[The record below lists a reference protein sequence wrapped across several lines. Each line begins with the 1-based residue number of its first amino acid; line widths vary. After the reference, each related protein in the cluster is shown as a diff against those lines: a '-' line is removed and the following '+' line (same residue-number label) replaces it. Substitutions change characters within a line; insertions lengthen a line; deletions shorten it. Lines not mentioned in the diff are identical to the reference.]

1 LKKSIVFAAC
11 AACLVS
17 LAHAQIK
24 DASATSEDFK
34 RTATVVED
42 GGGDAKTKI
51 SAEDAHNRS
60 FLRAFVDTRSGEIT
74 YQVYT
79 RNQYSGTKYRLYRT
93 AYFQAG
99 KGGSDSAPVVVLSR
113 ASEGCDAKGKCEF
126 REDSGFLV
134 SDAAV
139 RAAAKDYLVD
149 PATASEW
156 KFRLKDKSGDQSD
169 GYLPEAEIAG
179 LLARVDEYI
188 ADNKIPR
195 YRPNTVDQPLLSPL
209 STMVSFGIQGASKSE
224 LAPPIAAALGSTD
237 LKGIYVI
244 TVSPDSLAA
253 WAGIKVGDDLY
264 EFNGKPIA
272 SAQQMQAAVAGA
284 GAGTSV
290 PIKVL
295 RGGATVSM
303 VAQF

>member
-1 LKKSIVFAAC
+1 VF
-11 AACLVS
+11 S
-17 LAHAQIK
+17 LAYADNQ
-24 DASATSEDFK
+24 DASRTSENFK

-93 AYFQAG
+93 AYFQTG

-113 ASEGCDAKGKCEF
+113 ASEACDAYGKCEF

-149 PATASEW
+149 PATASDW

-169 GYLPEAEIAG
+169 GYLPAAEIAG
-179 LLARVDEYI
+179 LLARVDEYV
-188 ADNKIPR
+188 ADNKLPR

-209 STMVSFGIQGASKSE
+209 NSMVAFGIQGANKSE
-224 LAPPIAAALGSTD
+224 LAPPIAAALSSTE
-237 LKGIYVI
+237 LKGIFVI
-244 TVSPDSLAA
+244 TVTPGSPAE
-253 WAGIKVGDDLY
+253 WAGIKAGDDLY

-272 SAQQMQAAVAGA
+272 SAQQMQAAVASA

-295 RGGATVSM
+295 RGGAIVPM

>member
-1 LKKSIVFAAC
+1 V
-11 AACLVS
+11 VG
-17 LAHAQIK
+17 LAQAQSQN
-24 DASATSEDFK
+24 ASASSAEFK
-34 RTATVVED
+34 RNATVVED

-51 SAEDAHNRS
+51 STEDAHNRS

-93 AYFQAG
+93 AYFQTG
-99 KGGSDSAPVVVLSR
+99 TGGSDSSPVVVLSR
-113 ASEGCDAKGKCEF
+113 ASEHCDAYGKCEY

-134 SDAAV
+134 REAAL
-139 RAAAKDYLVD
+139 RAAAKDYATD
-149 PATASEW
+149 PATAAEW

-169 GYLPEAEIAG
+169 GYLPAAEIAG
-179 LLARVDEYI
+179 LLARVDEYV
-188 ADNKIPR
+188 ADKNLPH
-195 YRPNTVDQPLLSPL
+195 YRPNTVEQPLLSPL
-209 STMVSFGIQGASKSE
+209 NSMVAFGIQGASKSE
-224 LAPPIAAALGSTD
+224 LAAPIAAALASTE
-237 LKGIYVI
+237 LKGILVI
-244 TVSPDSLAA
+244 TVSPGSLAES
-253 WAGIKVGDDLY
+253 AGIKGGDDLY

-272 SAQQMQAAVAGA
+272 SAQQMQAAVASA

-295 RGGATVSM
+295 RGGAVVSM